1 MEGEEGG
8 RGGCKDES
16 LEEWEGIARD
26 PERWM
31 GGKQEE
37 GK

>member
-8 RGGCKDES
+8 QGGCKDES
-16 LEEWEGIARD
+16 LGEWEGIARD